1 MSEELGAINFK
12 ADTTDLVRAEVALTK
27 LADAG
32 PKVERAID
40 GVEKAAA
47 KTGRSLKSLGE
58 SSGRSLDDVGRSA
71 PQAADGIG
79 RVARSADDAKRSLAG
94 MRDSAAGLSGVSS
107 AAAQAAQGLRA
118 SATSVQEMQ
127 AAVRA
132 ATVTAQS
139 LAAEMARVVPS
150 VQAVIKAQADASKA
164 ALDMGLSFK
173 TAGDQIKGFG
183 VAAQQAAGQSR
194 EGADGVKSL
203 ADASGGLSAN
213 MGLAVR
219 GIQAFLAMQVVNW
232 AKDSAVALYD
242 ASAAA
247 ERLRIGLDF
256 SSVRGSAAEIAYL
269 RKTTFDLG
277 LAFDST
283 AKAYQQFSA
292 AARGTAL
299 EGEKSRAIFE
309 AVAKA
314 SAVMGLSA
322 ENTSGVLL
330 ALQQMISKG
339 TVQSE
344 ELRGQLG
351 ERLPGAFQT
360 AARAMGVTT
369 AELGKLLE
377 QGKVVAE
384 DFLPKFARELE
395 SSLGGAAEKA
405 ANRLDAAVNKFDNAW
420 TRLKQNA
427 GDSGVSN
434 AMAAGL
440 GTAAGSL
447 DALSVS
453 MERARSSG
461 SGFWGQAASAIGTM
475 YELGNSTDRA
485 KINMYDNAKA
495 TAEAQKELDR
505 LQKLAEIPGN
515 GRWLLSEIGHINR
528 YIASLQQA
536 KRERDA
542 AIGVDNFS
550 ATGGI
555 NIGSLPSRGSH
566 ANYERER
573 AEAEKGVL
581 AISARQNGVTKQF
594 LSDLAAVEKA
604 FATGVYGTGAEAA
617 KTYASEVTKLN
628 IARYESTKEGKEAA
642 KAAKAGASA
651 AHEEESTYA
660 RLVAA
665 INAKIAAND
674 AELFAGGRLS
684 DSEKLRI
691 QLQAQLEAGSK
702 KMSAAHKAEAL
713 RLLEKLKSQEQEEKA
728 IKRAITL
735 NDQQLAMRQE
745 QAEAEAEMQRRVDAV
760 RMSLHSYTES
770 VKDSVEMTELELRTM
785 GMTNAERTVLIE
797 QLRIEQDLRKRIRE
811 IENAPYQT
819 QEARQADIDKA
830 TEAAL
835 QAKLNAQRRVFV
847 SEWDKTSQM
856 ISDTLTDY
864 IMRGGESAAEYLKR
878 LFANLVLQPVV
889 QAVVGGLIGGGG
901 AGGAAASSLLGSGA
915 SGLVSNLIFGG
926 MSLTTVGSSI
936 GAGIM
941 ATLTGS
947 SLGGAGAAGILAGG
961 SSALGMFGGALPY
974 LGAGLALF
982 KILKGDWF
990 GSRGPNHSG
999 GVASTATTDRDLAV
1013 KQVLGTDAWGNT
1025 LGDFT
1030 TRKNE
1035 ALDKQLQKTVNGML
1049 EMYKALAKIG
1059 GGGAREIDIAA
1070 GFSTNPK
1077 YADEGVYGYFQI
1089 LDKVTGEVLK
1099 KYKNRD
1105 MDRDP
1110 EKAWAQFVADMGGE
1124 LVNEIKKGDIPGWMR
1139 EELDA
1144 LGEDVTVEGLNAAIQ
1159 KIAVIDAAFKGWAD
1173 TMTSFA
1179 GLTAKAQTELLK
1191 FSGGIEALAGN
1202 VNAFY
1207 AGFYSEQERAEILQ
1221 RQVRDQLKK
1230 LGVVD
1235 IDPAGG
1241 EEAKKKFRAL
1251 IEQALASGNTELA
1264 AKLLALAQLFG
1275 IAADSA
1281 QKSAEAAADAAKT
1294 AA

>member
-58 SSGRSLDDVGRSA
+58 GSGRSLDDVGRSA

-164 ALDMGLSFK
+164 ALEMGLSFK

-183 VAAQQAAGQSR
+183 TAAQQAAGQSR

-219 GIQAFLAMQVVNW
+219 GIQAFLALQVVNW

-405 ANRLDAAVNKFDNAW
+405 ANRLDAAVNRFNTAW
-420 TRLKQNA
+420 EKLKQTA
-427 GDSGVSN
+427 GDSGVSQALAKEMN
-434 AMAAGL
+434 AIGRDMTAISDAIENSSKRGSGALEALGTGAAVAAGRAGFASLNLVANALNGTINTLTGGVL
-440 GTAAGSL
+440 GLRTDLALLPDSL
-447 DALSVS
+447 RTNAEQLAILQAKSKDAEENLSHLQSLGGQFGKETWYKNEV
-453 MERARSSG
+453 ERARAVAEEYRAAL
-461 SGFWGQAASAIGTM
+461 GQ
-475 YELGNSTDRA
+475 
-485 KINMYDNAKA
+485 KKA
-495 TAEAQKELDR
+495 LMGVEEA
-505 LQKLAEIPGN
+505 P
-515 GRWLLSEIGHINR
+515 
-528 YIASLQQA
+528 
-536 KRERDA
+536 
-542 AIGVDNFS
+542 
-550 ATGGI
+550 TGGI
-555 NIGSLPSRGSH
+555 NIGAFPSRGSH

-617 KTYASEVTKLN
+617 KTYAAEVTKLN

-660 RLVAA
+660 RLVAT

-770 VKDSVEMTELELRTM
+770 VKDSVEMTELELRTI
-785 GMTNAERTVLIE
+785 GMTNSERTVLIE
-797 QLRIEQDLRKRIRE
+797 QLRIEQDLRKRIQE
-811 IENAPYQT
+811 IQNAPYQS

-856 ISDTLTDY
+856 VSDTLTDY
-864 IMRGGESAAEYLKR
+864 IMRGGENAAEYLKR
-878 LFANLVLQPVV
+878 LFSTLVLQPVV

-901 AGGAAASSLLGSGA
+901 AGGAAATSLLGSGA
-915 SGLVSNLIFGG
+915 SGLVSNLLFGG

-947 SLGGAGAAGILAGG
+947 TLGGAGAAGILAGG

-974 LGAGLALF
+974 LGAGLALISLIKSF
-982 KILKGDWF
+982 DK
-990 GSRGPNHSG
+990 SG
-999 GVASTATTDRDLAV
+999 TPH
-1013 KQVLGTDAWGNT
+1013 
-1025 LGDFT
+1025 
-1030 TRKNE
+1030 
-1035 ALDKQLQKTVNGML
+1035 
-1049 EMYKALAKIG
+1049 Y
-1059 GGGAREIDIAA
+1059 GAD
-1070 GFSTNPK
+1070 
-1077 YADEGVYGYFQI
+1077 
-1089 LDKVTGEVLK
+1089 
-1099 KYKNRD
+1099 
-1105 MDRDP
+1105 
-1110 EKAWAQFVADMGGE
+1110 
-1124 LVNEIKKGDIPGWMR
+1124 
-1139 EELDA
+1139 
-1144 LGEDVTVEGLNAAIQ
+1144 
-1159 KIAVIDAAFKGWAD
+1159 
-1173 TMTSFA
+1173 
-1179 GLTAKAQTELLK
+1179 
-1191 FSGGIEALAGN
+1191 
-1202 VNAFY
+1202 
-1207 AGFYSEQERAEILQ
+1207 
-1221 RQVRDQLKK
+1221 
-1230 LGVVD
+1230 
-1235 IDPAGG
+1235 
-1241 EEAKKKFRAL
+1241 
-1251 IEQALASGNTELA
+1251 
-1264 AKLLALAQLFG
+1264 
-1275 IAADSA
+1275 
-1281 QKSAEAAADAAKT
+1281 
-1294 AA
+1294 